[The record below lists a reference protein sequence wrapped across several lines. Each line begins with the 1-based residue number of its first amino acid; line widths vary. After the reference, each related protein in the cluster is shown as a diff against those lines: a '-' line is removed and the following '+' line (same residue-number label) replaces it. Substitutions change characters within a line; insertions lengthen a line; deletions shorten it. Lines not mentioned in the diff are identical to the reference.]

1 VTAPSAGD
9 RDPSS
14 AKGAL
19 SIPWHPIG
27 FAAAWVLNAWV
38 NVAVSP
44 YAMFR
49 ALLTAVVLATA
60 ITAAG
65 WLLLRNLNRG
75 ALLASAIVGF
85 SVLGR
90 ELAIIVR
97 NAVSLLPAW
106 QTVIVAAVF
115 LASLGA
121 IGLLLRRWPA
131 LEAGAA
137 TWTGGLNRLAAVLL
151 IVVVVMGV
159 ANGTAAQAV
168 ADLAQGA
175 PIAAAPDR
183 SDEQRQGPD
192 IYVILLDA
200 YARADVLHD
209 QFAFDNSP
217 FLGALKDRGFEVAPA
232 SHSNYMLTQLSLTS
246 LFEMALVQDVPAL
259 SSLINTG
266 APDQPIARRVLN
278 DNPSFDLLR
287 ERGYTIA
294 AFATSYESVALRRA
308 DVLIDGPQINEFEWH
323 ILASTFLLDLVDWV
337 APDFTAEQQRSVID
351 TAFDDAAV
359 VARDRTLGPRFLFA
373 HVLAPRSPLVYGA
386 NGEALQLEVLRRT
399 NDTAADAG
407 LTIEEW
413 ARRMVGQTQ
422 YVNRRT
428 LELVDTILAA
438 SPDPPVIV
446 IMSDHGSR
454 SRTLDPSHNTPDE
467 LRERFGT
474 LFAAYT
480 PGHESVFPNDV
491 TPAEVMGR
499 LLNTYFGLPFQAPRD
514 GIFASEASD
523 PFRLVRLGDAP
534 PAGP

>member
-1 VTAPSAGD
+1 MRRAF
-9 RDPSS
+9 
-14 AKGAL
+14 

-38 NVAVSP
+38 NVAISP
-44 YAMFR
+44 YAAVR
-49 ALLTAVVLATA
+49 ALLTAIVLAGA
-60 ITAAG
+60 ITLLG
-65 WLLLRNLNRG
+65 WLILRNLKRG

-85 SVLGR
+85 SVVGR

-106 QTVIVAAVF
+106 QTVIVAAVS
-115 LASLGA
+115 LAALGA
-121 IGLLLRRWPA
+121 IGVLVRRWHA
-131 LEAGAA
+131 FEGGAA
-137 TWTGGLNRLAAVLL
+137 SWTGGLNRLAAVLL
-151 IVVVVMGV
+151 ILIVVMGV
-159 ANGTAAQAV
+159 ANGTAAQAL
-168 ADLAQGA
+168 ADLDQGV
-175 PIAAAPDR
+175 PLAAAPER

-209 QFAFDNSP
+209 QFDFDNTP
-217 FLGALKDRGFEVAPA
+217 FLDALEDRGFEVAPA

-246 LFEMALVQDVPAL
+246 LFEMTLVQDVPAL
-259 SSLINTG
+259 SALINSG
-266 APDQPIARRVLN
+266 APDQPTARRVLN

-287 ERGYTIA
+287 ARGYTIA

-323 ILASTFLLDLVDWV
+323 ILASTFLLDLIDWV
-337 APDFTAEQQRSVID
+337 APDFTASEQRAVID
-351 TAFDDAAV
+351 TAFDDAAA
-359 VARDRTLGPRFLFA
+359 VAGDRSLGPRFLFA

-386 NGEALQLEVLRRT
+386 NGEALQLEALRRT
-399 NDTAADAG
+399 NDTAEAAG
-407 LTIEEW
+407 LTVNEW

-454 SRTLDPSHNTPDE
+454 SKTLNPLNHTSDE

-480 PGHESVFPNDV
+480 PGHEAVFPADV

-499 LLNTYFGLPFQAPRD
+499 LFSAYFGLPFQAPGE

-534 PAGP
+534 PSGP